1 MIQQKLLSL
10 DLRCTFIFSPRYLY
24 TDKQK
29 LNFNQFKEVIKILGI
44 FLDITNYILN
54 NKMFK

>member
-1 MIQQKLLSL
+1 MQQKLLFL
-10 DLRCTFIFSPRYLY
+10 DLRCTFIFSPHYLY